1 MLNLTRLHLGTA
13 HESQFQGLGISERDW
28 SRSAPRLTYT
38 SQRALEWYFEC
49 NLMGYRVL
57 HDVVQIDPRRAGG
70 VPVLMGT
77 RFTVAQT
84 LAELAQTGGV
94 QEVAD
99 NYDLDPRTIR
109 EMLTGLSL
117 ILMRPFAK

>member
-1 MLNLTRLHLGTA
+1 
-13 HESQFQGLGISERDW
+13 
-28 SRSAPRLTYT
+28 
-38 SQRALEWYFEC
+38 
-49 NLMGYRVL
+49 MGYRVL